1 MSIFGSSKKK
11 KEETLKTEAVKEKA
25 EALERKQGET
35 QSPIKKFAFSS
46 GVIIK
51 PHISE
56 KAHDLVN
63 LRQYIFDVAKKSN
76 KVRIMK
82 AVEDIYHVKVEK
94 VRTIN
99 IPSKK
104 RRLGRTVGKK
114 SGYKKAI
121 VTLKEGYAIE
131 IMPH

>member
-1 MSIFGSSKKK
+1 MGIFGSSKKK
-11 KEETLKTEAVKEKA
+11 KEETLKTEVSKEEAGVLKEKQS
-25 EALERKQGET
+25 EN
-35 QSPIKKFAFSS
+35 QSPIKKFTFSS
-46 GVIIK
+46 RIIIK

-56 KAHDLVN
+56 KAQNFTN
-63 LRQYIFDVAKKSN
+63 LRQYIFDVAKKST
-76 KVRIMK
+76 KSQIMK
-82 AVEDIYHVKVEK
+82 AIEDIYHVKVEK

-131 IMPH
+131 IMPR